1 MKDFKQKIYSSY
13 YTSHTKQLYGETSIE
28 KIKRQ
33 FPVYEYYFG
42 KHLPINKN
50 ASVIDLGCGSGEFVH
65 WLQNKGYKNTS
76 GIDVSKELVEIGKG
90 LGIQNILCDDIFN
103 YLEINNSKFDLMILR
118 DVLEHFDKEET
129 YKLVTLLSNSLNEN
143 GLIILQ
149 VPNGQSPFM
158 GKIFYGDFT
167 HHSAFTES
175 SLSQLFK
182 SVGFNEIKVFETT
195 PVPKNIKGVFRL
207 LIWKCIRMY
216 LIFLQLIATGDGS
229 GYYSPNIIAVIKN

>member
-76 GIDVSKELVEIGKG
+76 GIDVSKELIEIGKG
-90 LGIQNILCDDIFN
+90 LGIQNVLCDDIFN
-103 YLEINNSKFDLMILR
+103 YLEINNSKFDVMILR
-118 DVLEHFDKEET
+118 DVLEHFDKDEAYE
-129 YKLVTLLSNSLNEN
+129 LVTLLYNNLSDK
-143 GLIILQ
+143 GIIILQ
-149 VPNGQSPFM
+149 VPNGQSPFV
-158 GKIFYGDFT
+158 GKIFFGDFT

-175 SLSQLFK
+175 SISQLLT
-182 SVGFNEIKVFETT
+182 SVGFKQIKVFEVT
-195 PVPKNIKGVFRL
+195 PVPKNFKGLIRL
-207 LIWKCIRMY
+207 WLWKCVRIY
-216 LIFLQLIATGDGS
+216 FQFLQGIATGYSEGFF
-229 GYYSPNIIAVIKN
+229 SPNLIAVITK

>member
-1 MKDFKQKIYSSY
+1 MKDFKEKIYSSY

-42 KHLPINKN
+42 KQLPINKN
-50 ASVIDLGCGSGEFVH
+50 ISVIDLGCGSGEFVY

-76 GIDVSKELVEIGKG
+76 GIDVSKELIEIGKG

-103 YLEINNSKFDLMILR
+103 YLEKNDSKFDLMILR

-129 YKLVTLLSNSLNEN
+129 YKLITLLSTSLNEN

-175 SLSQLFK
+175 SLSQLFN

-216 LIFLQLIATGDGS
+216 LKFLQLIATGDSS